1 MQMAGRLGLPGS
13 VATGATE
20 TTIAGRRSAGNGDIR
35 HPQICTVHHILPHFF
50 STYPNIPLGMI
61 FGRDALPDSIC
72 IGQLSGRDFWNKKTR
87 HNPPAIEID
96 NE

>member
-1 MQMAGRLGLPGS
+1 MQEAGRLGLPGS
-13 VATGATE
+13 VATGGTE
-20 TTIAGRRSAGNGDIR
+20 ATIAGRRSAGKGDIR

-72 IGQLSGRDFWNKKTR
+72 IGQLSERDFWNKKTH